1 MVRQAHHG
9 FLRNEEMTILRLTSE
24 YHPELV
30 EGPLGGKDDL
40 FI

>member
-1 MVRQAHHG
+1 MVRKAHHG
-9 FLRNEEMTILRLTSE
+9 FLRNEEMTYPSITSE